1 MIKKRLDY
9 LHERYARGQATEEEL
24 DELKSLVVDL
34 SHESDMADWLDSMWE
49 EMDDKPLSDMSED
62 RSKIVLARILK
73 QDRRGGGLRR
83 MIIWSAAA
91 VMVISSVVLHQYW
104 VPNSKPVETVSLA
117 HAEIRDI
124 EPGTHKAILTLADG
138 RQIIL
143 NGYEEE
149 HILDVPTLKISKEA
163 DNMLVYLPSD
173 TPAPLPGMELEYNT
187 LTTPTGGQYQVMLPD
202 GTKVMLNAASRLRY
216 PQRFPQNERFVEFEG
231 EGYFEVQSDPDRPFV
246 VKTISEGLEQE
257 VRVLGTE
264 FNINSYDLDQAIVTT
279 VVGGRV
285 AVSNEGGDHVLLG
298 SGQQSVFQ
306 SEQSESDGIQSR
318 LADIN
323 ETMAWKDG
331 LFVFNNEPLPSL
343 LKRVSRWY
351 DVTFVYEDD
360 LADVVFQGNYFRNK
374 GLLNLLANLEEAGR
388 VQFQIDQTYADER
401 RIYVMKN

>member
-216 PQRFPQNERFVEFEG
+216 PQRFPKNERFVEFEG

-246 VKTISEGLEQE
+246 VKTVSDGLEQE

-264 FNINSYDLDQAIVTT
+264 FNINSYDRDEAIVTT

-285 AVSNEGGDHVLLG
+285 AVSGKEADRVLLG
-298 SGQQSVFQ
+298 AGEQAVFQ
-306 SEQSESDGIQSR
+306 SEQNATYGIQNR

-323 ETMAWKDG
+323 ETMAWRDG

-388 VQFQIDQTYADER
+388 VQFRFDQTYMDER